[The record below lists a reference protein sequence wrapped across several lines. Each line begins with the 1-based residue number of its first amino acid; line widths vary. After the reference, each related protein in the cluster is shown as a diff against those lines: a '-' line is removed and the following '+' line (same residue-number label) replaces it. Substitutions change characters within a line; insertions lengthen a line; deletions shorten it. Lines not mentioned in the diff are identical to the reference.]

1 MKKKNYLSNITP
13 LWQRTPKVTKQ
24 PAVPIY
30 FKEYKLLRP
39 MPVAAQSKAWICG
52 RLLAEIVG
60 SNPPWQGC
68 LSRVNVVC
76 CLIEVSAS
84 G

>member
-1 MKKKNYLSNITP
+1 
-13 LWQRTPKVTKQ
+13 VTKQ

-39 MPVAAQSKAWICG
+39 IPVAAQSMAWVCD
-52 RLLAEIVG
+52 RSLAEIVG
-60 SNPPWQGC
+60 SNPPWHGC
-68 LSRVNVVC
+68 LSLVNVVRC
-76 CLIEVSAS
+76 QVEVSAL